1 MGEGMKKIVTKIILS
16 AVVAATAALLLAG
29 CWEGSGPST
38 GLREQ
43 ETPQVS
49 TEHPKK
55 IVIDTVR
62 SPRNDAMG
70 VPLDR

>member
-1 MGEGMKKIVTKIILS
+1 MKKIVNRIIIP

-29 CWEGSGPST
+29 CQEGNGPST

-49 TEHPKK
+49 TERRKK
-55 IVIDTVR
+55 IVIDTIR
-62 SPRNDAMG
+62 LPRNDAMG
-70 VPLDR
+70 WRESDR